1 MADTL
6 TGTVSAGSAT
16 PWGAI
21 LGGAQTLI
29 GLGEKIIGNAK
40 LKKLFKQRKSFET
53 PSEIF
58 DILNSTEYRAQSGF
72 DPETLGFLTG
82 KAEKGFATSV
92 GAATRLG
99 ADPNILSGL
108 NDEYMN
114 DIMKIGSD
122 NAMLQ
127 LQNFDKFLG
136 AKELVAKNKEAEWQ
150 SKENLIKDQMQ
161 AAGMQGAAGTQDLS
175 SGLNLLFSSLTSSQQ
190 AKLWQDFLD
199 KQNKPTV

>member
-1 MADTL
+1 MGDTL

-40 LKKLFKQRKSFET
+40 LKKLFKQRKAYET

-58 DILNSTEYRAQSGF
+58 DILNSTEFRAQSGF
-72 DPETLGFLTG
+72 DPETLGFLTN
-82 KAEKGFATSV
+82 KAERGFATSI
-92 GAATRLG
+92 GAAERLG

-108 NDEYMN
+108 NDEYMQ

-127 LQNFDKFLG
+127 LQNFDKFLS
-136 AKELVAKNKEAEWQ
+136 AKQLVADNKTAEWQ

-161 AAGMQGAAGTQDLS
+161 AAGMEGAAGTQDLS
-175 SGLNLLFSSLTSSQQ
+175 SGLNLALSSLTSSQQ
-190 AKLWQDFLD
+190 AKLWQEFLD
-199 KQNKPTV
+199 KQGKT

>member
-6 TGTVSAGSAT
+6 TGTVTGGGAT

-40 LKKLFKQRKSFET
+40 LKKLFKQRKAYET

-58 DILNSTEYRAQSGF
+58 DILNSTEFRAQSGF
-72 DPETLGFLTG
+72 DSETLGYLTG

-99 ADPNILSGL
+99 ADPNTLSGL
-108 NDEYMN
+108 NDEYMQ
-114 DIMKIGSD
+114 DIMRIGSD

-136 AKELVAKNKEAEWQ
+136 AKKMVADSKDAEWQ

-161 AAGMQGAAGTQDLS
+161 AAGMQGAAGTQDMS
-175 SGLNLLFSSLTSSQQ
+175 SGLNLLLSSLTSGQQ

-199 KQNKPTV
+199 KQNKV